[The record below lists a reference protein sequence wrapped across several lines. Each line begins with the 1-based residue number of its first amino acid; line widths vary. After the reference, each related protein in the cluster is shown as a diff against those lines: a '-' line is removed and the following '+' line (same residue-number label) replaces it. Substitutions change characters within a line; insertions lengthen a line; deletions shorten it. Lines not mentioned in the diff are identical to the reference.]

1 MRFLASLSPFLI
13 GAFAACIP
21 YSGAETRGD
30 ERPSAS
36 SGGYCR
42 EQLASV
48 SDSTAMR
55 QYARDCP
62 EELLRLAQE
71 QASLAEQARRSEE
84 ELSRLRREN
93 AQLHNKLATE
103 RQDGKDKLA
112 TCERK
117 RTQLLEASG
126 PYVQGLE
133 RSLADLTEQ
142 NRSLKQALQD
152 RCNGS
157 PPSS

>member
-1 MRFLASLSPFLI
+1 
-13 GAFAACIP
+13 
-21 YSGAETRGD
+21 
-30 ERPSAS
+30 
-36 SGGYCR
+36 
-42 EQLASV
+42 
-48 SDSTAMR
+48 MR

-157 PPSS
+157 PPPFSKPGLMPSDPAIIPPSFIGEDRARELSWSGYL